1 MVTVSL
7 VTVTQPI
14 NGKPVSMTT
23 LVSNKVHL
31 FTGWREFTNG

>member
-31 FTGWREFTNG
+31 FTGGIEFTNE